1 MTRAR
6 WSGAIG
12 LAADIGLPTVAY
24 FTARAAGMPELTAL
38 LVGASLAI
46 IRVIWVAA
54 RTRSV
59 TWFAVLTLAGYGI
72 GAALTLVT
80 GDPRLLLLK
89 ESATTAVA
97 GTVVAATAAFAAPMT
112 LRMAQILRPDSGRDL
127 QRRFDTDQRIRR
139 HYRRGTSAWGI
150 GLVVDAIARLPLVL
164 LLPLDTAVLT
174 SQLLLFTILG
184 VLTVWTWL
192 RHTAARRH
200 DPHADSHHTQRTS

>member
-24 FTARAAGMPELTAL
+24 FTARAVGTPELTAL
-38 LVGASLAI
+38 LIGASLAI
-46 IRVIWVAA
+46 VRVIWVAA

-59 TWFAVLTLAGYGI
+59 TWFAVLTLTGYGI

-97 GTVVAATAAFAAPMT
+97 GTVVTASAAFAAPMT
-112 LRMAQILRPDSGRDL
+112 LRMAQILRPDGARDL
-127 QRRFDTDQRIRR
+127 QERFATDPDTRR
-139 HYRRGTSAWGI
+139 HYRSGTSAWGI
-150 GLVVDAIARLPLVL
+150 GLLVDAIARLPFVL

-174 SQLLLFTILG
+174 SQLLLFTIIG
-184 VLTVWTWL
+184 ALTIWTWL
-192 RHTAARRH
+192 RHAASRRH
-200 DPHADSHHTQRTS
+200 DPHADRNHTHRTS